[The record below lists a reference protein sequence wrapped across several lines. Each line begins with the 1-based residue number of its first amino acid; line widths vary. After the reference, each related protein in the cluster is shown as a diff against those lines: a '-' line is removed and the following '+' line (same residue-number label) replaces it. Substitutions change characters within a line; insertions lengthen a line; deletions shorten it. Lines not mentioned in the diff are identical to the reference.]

1 MTSGAAIRESSGKI
15 QICCQV
21 SGSIAQPRAL
31 PFRLR
36 KLALK
41 ELAASADRPKGVT
54 IDEKQRRLW
63 QHQTAMPRTRHEGT
77 DFLGQ
82 RFTDAFM
89 GDIGLLGAIKQ
100 LRRRDGRPEQHDS
113 NEANEKTSHGGFS
126 FLSNKIPSADI
137 ADESAPYLMTP
148 TYELPPPMKGG
159 GQLRCGHA
167 EFPPELRSRAPFCF
181 EYCSR

>member
-1 MTSGAAIRESSGKI
+1 MGRISAVWARRAISSKPGGATGPTMTSGAAIRESSGKI

-63 QHQTAMPRTRHEGT
+63 LRQTTMPRTRHEGT

-89 GDIGLLGAIKQ
+89 GGIGLLGAIKQ

-137 ADESAPYLMTP
+137 ADESAPS
-148 TYELPPPMKGG
+148 
-159 GQLRCGHA
+159 LRRPLLNCHHLSLAMGN
-167 EFPPELRSRAPFCF
+167 
-181 EYCSR
+181 